1 MAIARVNHSKL
12 DAEFFLKH
20 HNVAWSFVPNMSLNN
35 REFYLHFFFDVI
47 YFYDFIKTDFW
58 VLK

>member
-35 REFYLHFFFDVI
+35 IE
-47 YFYDFIKTDFW
+47 DFTSTSSSMSFISMT
-58 VLK
+58 L